1 MKDDDDIRKQ
11 IATEILETGWL
22 IQQCRAVCFN
32 KALADD
38 LMGEILLIILEYQPN
53 STLHTAHANNKHL
66 PLIRVIINNQFN
78 SISSEFYRKYRRPSL
93 FNIELNEDTFNIE
106 DERGYYN
113 D

>member
-22 IQQCRAVCFN
+22 IQQCRAVCHN
-32 KALADD
+32 RSLADD
-38 LMGEILLIILEYQPN
+38 LMGEILLIVLEYQPD
-53 STLHTAHANNKHL
+53 SALDIAHANNKHL
-66 PLIRVIINNQFN
+66 PLIRKIITNQFQ
-78 SISSEFYRKYRRPSL
+78 STSSDFYRKYRRQSL
-93 FNIELNEDTFNIE
+93 FNVELNEDTFNIE